1 MKHLHTAALLAVTIV
16 GVSAQMDVL
25 QERDALASG
34 LDYVTEY
41 YDDCSTVPTT
51 SSTPCSSA
59 GCTNSVVTGTFS
71 VTDTQTITSCTKCH
85 SDSSSGS
92 SSTLGGS
99 ASSSPDVTI
108 TNTRTMTHCPGPSCT
123 GSGHLTPHSGGFTTT
138 YETVY
143 SIFCPTG
150 LTDQTYTLTQT
161 YAQKPTN
168 SDAVPTGLPSGFT
181 VTVTACTHC
190 GPTPITATLTV
201 CTICHE
207 NGGGNGPATG
217 VNVPT
222 SSPAAPS
229 VTGLIGA
236 YLSNSA
242 TVSNVV
248 GGASAL
254 NASSSTASEST
265 GAAQGI
271 PAGSASSPSSAVSA
285 GDNNNSHNG
294 DGVGQLPSVSTSVAA
309 SSSANAGGNPGVNPG
324 VNPGGNPGGD
334 PGGNGTP
341 GSGSSSP
348 KAYTGSASTLAAN
361 VIWGGI
367 LAFILGVAFWL

>member
-1 MKHLHTAALLAVTIV
+1 MKHLHNAALLAVAIA
-16 GVSAQMDVL
+16 GVSAQIDVL
-25 QERDALASG
+25 QERDALAQG

-41 YDDCSTVPTT
+41 YDDCSTVATT
-51 SSTPCSSA
+51 RPTPCSS
-59 GCTNSVVTGTFS
+59 GCANSVATGTVS

-85 SDSSSGS
+85 NDGSSSGS
-92 SSTLGGS
+92 SSGGSSSSTSGGS

-108 TNTRTMTHCPGPSCT
+108 TNTRTMTHCPGPSCIE
-123 GSGHLTPHSGGFTTT
+123 SGHLTPHSGGFTTT

-150 LTDQTYTLTQT
+150 LTDQTYTITQT
-161 YAQKPTN
+161 YAHKPTN
-168 SDAVPTGLPSGFT
+168 SDTAPTGLPSGFT

-201 CTICHE
+201 CTVCHE

-217 VNVPT
+217 VNVPA

-229 VTGLIGA
+229 ITSLVGA
-236 YLSNSA
+236 YSSNNA
-242 TVSNVV
+242 TVGNVG

-265 GAAQGI
+265 GAAQVV
-271 PAGSASSPSSAVSA
+271 PAGPASSPSNAVGA
-285 GDNNNSHNG
+285 GDNNNNHNG
-294 DGVGQLPSVSTSVAA
+294 GGVGQSSTASASVAA
-309 SSSANAGGNPGVNPG
+309 SSSSNAGGNA
-324 VNPGGNPGGD
+324 
-334 PGGNGTP
+334 GGNGTP

-348 KAYTGSASTLAAN
+348 KAYAGSASTVAIN
-361 VIWGGI
+361 VIWGVT